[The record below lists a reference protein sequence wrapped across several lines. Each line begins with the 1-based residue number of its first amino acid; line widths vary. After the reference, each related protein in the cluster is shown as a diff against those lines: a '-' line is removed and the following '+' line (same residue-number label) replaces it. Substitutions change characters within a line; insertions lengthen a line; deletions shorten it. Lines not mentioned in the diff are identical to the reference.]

1 MPFKDILYNLS
12 YANLILYGA
21 VIPSLDDGEKKQKG
35 KDGKNVL
42 YAQDA
47 RNRDMYLQLINNMK

>member
-35 KDGKNVL
+35 KDVL
-42 YAQDA
+42 YAQDP

>member
-21 VIPSLDDGEKKQKG
+21 VIPSFDDGEKKQKG
-35 KDGKNVL
+35 KDGKDVL
-42 YAQDA
+42 YAQDP

>member
-35 KDGKNVL
+35 KDGKDVL
-42 YAQDA
+42 YAQDP
-47 RNRDMYLQLINNMK
+47 RNCVMYLQLINNMK

>member
-35 KDGKNVL
+35 KDGKVVL
-42 YAQDA
+42 YAQDP